1 MRSCFSEQDP
11 AISLW
16 RRGIAEALGTLLL
29 VVALAGS
36 GATIRAPVHVPE
48 LDLIAGAMATAAALV
63 GLIFALGPVSG
74 GHFNPL
80 ITALQWLSGDRPSI
94 CTAVYCGAQ
103 ILGALLGAVAVNHLS
118 GTSVPRADPGGPA
131 WALVVSELGCSFGL
145 MLVVFGCARSGQRD
159 TGPIAVGAWLAA
171 AIIAT
176 PSLSYAN
183 PAITIAAV
191 VSNGPVRVSMTV
203 ACLYVIAQIL
213 GALIAL
219 WSISVLYPRTRQPA
233 VSLPLTLVGEHA
245 ESVRTRLP
253 PSK

>member
-1 MRSCFSEQDP
+1 MRSCFSEQD
-11 AISLW
+11 ATISLW
-16 RRGIAEALGTLLL
+16 RRGIAEALGTFLL

-36 GATIRAPVHVPE
+36 GAAIRASVHVPE

-80 ITALQWLSGDRPSI
+80 ITALQWLSGERASI
-94 CTAVYCGAQ
+94 CTAVYCCAQ
-103 ILGALLGAVAVNHLS
+103 ILGAFLGAVVVNYFT
-118 GTSVPRADPGGPA
+118 GTSVQRPDPGGPT
-131 WALVVSELGCSFGL
+131 WALAVSELACSFGL

-176 PSLSYAN
+176 PSSSYAN

-191 VSNGPVRVSMTV
+191 VSNGPVRVSITV
-203 ACLYVIAQIL
+203 ASLYVIAQIL

-219 WSISVLYPRTRQPA
+219 GGISVLYPR
-233 VSLPLTLVGEHA
+233 
-245 ESVRTRLP
+245 
-253 PSK
+253 K